1 MHVMKKS
8 ERKQREFAVLFKRD
22 LISIISKTKILYSSA
37 TELVTML
44 NDRKTT
50 SVDILLL
57 LAERAYTIGLDN
69 CLITED
75 NFDDAL
81 KTAEESDRHRH

>member
-1 MHVMKKS
+1 
-8 ERKQREFAVLFKRD
+8 
-22 LISIISKTKILYSSA
+22 
-37 TELVTML
+37 ML

-81 KTAEESDRHRH
+81 KTKELDF